1 MNRCSQKKRVQFEA
15 PANST
20 RRSDSTVPF
29 LLRWKEA
36 VKGRAGT
43 AGYFIC
49 LHHRCEITDEI
60 KCERLPASLAALQ
73 RTKVPATSAQLLSR
87 SLHHHGLLSY
97 CGIFLLRSA
106 SKREIEMLLFTVV
119 RTFQEPV
126 HDAVESILKSLL
138 HFFFC
143 FFIAHSLFRLQSA
156 AEVACRTGG
165 GGVKLKNG
173 AKLPRR
179 TPLNQ
184 SVIAGY
190 KTESKT
196 RRFHSHSCE

>member
-1 MNRCSQKKRVQFEA
+1 MGEVASVSQHSNILKSRRHLLSCLVA
-15 PANST
+15 RST
-20 RRSDSTVPF
+20 TTAYLVIVEF
-29 LLRWKEA
+29 LL
-36 VKGRAGT
+36 
-43 AGYFIC
+43 C
-49 LHHRCEITDEI
+49 
-60 KCERLPASLAALQ
+60 
-73 RTKVPATSAQLLSR
+73 
-87 SLHHHGLLSY
+87 
-97 CGIFLLRSA
+97 SA

-138 HFFFC
+138 HFFFFHGA
-143 FFIAHSLFRLQSA
+143 FFVRLQSA

-165 GGVKLKNG
+165 KEKKKVKLKNG
-173 AKLPRR
+173 AELPRR

-196 RRFHSHSCE
+196 RRFHSRSCE